1 MDFDLFLEYVKKHPV
16 LISALVGTGISLFLF
31 RRWVAGGWCYSK
43 ARLDGKT
50 VLITGANTGIGKE
63 TAIDLA
69 KRGELLRCCLNRG
82 LTDAIS
88 TVAKISANLT
98 KINKAYQCRLQKAD
112 EAYSAKIIIACRSVQ
127 KAEAAQAEIIEVSGN
142 RNVSVMELDLASLES
157 IRQCA
162 EKINK
167 ELTRLDIL
175 INNAGR
181 VFINLMETKDGFEL
195 QFGTNHLGHFLF
207 TNLLLDLIK
216 KSSPARI
223 VNLSSLAH
231 ENGDI
236 HFDDLMLE
244 KDYTPIKS
252 YCQSKLANVLFTK
265 ELARR
270 LEAGNIGD
278 YLFFAPR
285 WSRYRAAET
294 RYYHVALAGYTTA
307 ILGPFLRRLMFKS
320 AVEGAQTTIHCAW
333 TRKLARRLVCTTEFH
348 CMFSSLFNSDC
359 KVKKPLPKAEDE
371 AIARKLWEVSAE
383 LVGLEKK
390 VE

>member
-1 MDFDLFLEYVKKHPV
+1 MDFDLFLDYVTKHPV
-16 LISALVGTGISLFLF
+16 LISALVGTGISLYLF

-69 KRGELLRCCLNRG
+69 KRG
-82 LTDAIS
+82 
-88 TVAKISANLT
+88 
-98 KINKAYQCRLQKAD
+98 
-112 EAYSAKIIIACRSVQ
+112 AKIIIACRSVP
-127 KAEAAQAEIIEVSGN
+127 KAEAAQAEIIEFSGN

-167 ELTRLDIL
+167 ELSRLDII
-175 INNAGR
+175 INNAGVMTCPR
-181 VFINLMETKDGFEL
+181 WMTKDGFEL

-223 VNLSSLAH
+223 VNLSSMAH
-231 ENGDI
+231 QNGDI

-244 KDYTPIKS
+244 KDYTPLKS
-252 YCQSKLANVLFTK
+252 YCQSKLANVLFSR

-270 LEAGNIGD
+270 LEGT
-278 YLFFAPR
+278 
-285 WSRYRAAET
+285 S
-294 RYYHVALAGYTTA
+294 VTTYSVHPGGVDTELQRHMTTSWPWLGIPLA
-307 ILGPFLRRLMFKS
+307 ILGPFVRRFMVKS
-320 AVEGAQTTIHCAW
+320 AVEGAQTTIHCAVDEKAGQE
-333 TRKLARRLVCTTEFH
+333 TGLYY
-348 CMFSSLFNSDC
+348 SDC